1 METREQLLQ
10 ELAQVDKWE
19 GEQKDLWFWE
29 KLGRLP
35 FVLLDKVTPAFLQEK
50 LGLLLN
56 ETASYVETGGRY
68 LISKESVYKRFEQH
82 SPQVAEVDSE
92 AIAQLPIS
100 TMDRV
105 ASDLRE
111 NYIKLATVQGAT
123 TGFGGIFTLAI
134 DIPFLLGM
142 SLKTLQ
148 EIALCYGYDPCEKD
162 ERIFVVKC
170 LQFTS
175 SDIVGKKAILEE
187 LSQYQQEAS
196 GQNVI
201 SQIQGWREVM
211 ITYTDNMGWKKLFQ
225 LIPIAGMLFGAYLNR
240 KSIEDIAETGMMLYR
255 KRRILDRLR
264 KLDQPDQPTD

>member
-1 METREQLLQ
+1 MEIKEQLLR

-19 GEQKDLWFWE
+19 REQKDLWFWE

-35 FVLLDKVTPAFLQEK
+35 FVLLDKVTPAFLQDK
-50 LGLLLN
+50 FSQLLN
-56 ETASYVETGGRY
+56 ETVSYVETGGRY
-68 LISKESVYKRFEQH
+68 LISEDSVYKRFIQH
-82 SPQVAEVDSE
+82 VPQGVVPDSH
-92 AIAQLPIS
+92 AVAQLPLH
-100 TMDRV
+100 TMDQV

-111 NYIKLATVQGAT
+111 NYIKLATLQGAT

-148 EIALCYGYDPCEKD
+148 EIALCYGYNPRSKE

-175 SDIVGKKAILEE
+175 SDIVGKRAILEE
-187 LSQYQQEAS
+187 LTQFQQEVA
-196 GQNVI
+196 GKNVI
-201 SQIQGWREVM
+201 SQIQGWREVVV
-211 ITYTDNMGWKKLFQ
+211 TYGDHLGWKKLFQ

-240 KSIEDIAETGMMLYR
+240 KSIEDIAEAGMMLYR
-255 KRRILDRLR
+255 KRRILE
-264 KLDQPDQPTD
+264 KLGKLER